1 MIPNR
6 SQPFVVIGSARSGT
20 GLLRSSIDSHPHAT
34 CLGELLHADHE
45 EVRKANHFRYFQD
58 EDWLK
63 LSTETPNK
71 KIAIRYLEQKIWPE
85 AESEHAFG
93 FKLLFWQIDYF
104 QLWSYLSKKAADLKI
119 IYTTRNPIAVFVSL
133 EQAKIDQQWIRQSGE
148 KAVKAEPVKINMNAL
163 DKHIQKM
170 LEHWKKIVNLAVNI
184 CEVEY
189 EDLVKNYQ
197 GTMNRVYDFLDLKTH
212 QAVSSISKQQD
223 WDIKTRILNF
233 EKFSKK
239 LKVEYRAYLE
249 NML

>member
-1 MIPNR
+1 MPN
-6 SQPFVVIGSARSGT
+6 SQLAM
-20 GLLRSSIDSHPHAT
+20 
-34 CLGELLHADHE
+34 
-45 EVRKANHFRYFQD
+45 N
-58 EDWLK
+58 
-63 LSTETPNK
+63 
-71 KIAIRYLEQKIWPE
+71 YLDQKIWPE
-85 AESEHAFG
+85 AKPERAFG

-119 IYTTRNPIAVFVSL
+119 IFVARNPIAVFVSL
-133 EQAKIDQQWIRQSGE
+133 EQAKINQQWIRQSGE

-163 DKHIQKM
+163 YKHIQKM
-170 LEHWKKIVNLAVNI
+170 LEYRKNIFNLAANI

-189 EDLVKNYQ
+189 EDLIKNYQ

-212 QAVSSISKQQD
+212 QAVSSIRKQQD

-239 LKVEYRAYLE
+239 LKGEYRDYLE